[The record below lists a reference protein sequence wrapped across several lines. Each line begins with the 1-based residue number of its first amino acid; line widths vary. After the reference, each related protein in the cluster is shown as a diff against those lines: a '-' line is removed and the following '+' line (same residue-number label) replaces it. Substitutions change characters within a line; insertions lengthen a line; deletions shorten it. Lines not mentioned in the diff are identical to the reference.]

1 MNFNDLTV
9 GTIVLFITSIGII
22 SGFFGKFFSQI
33 YKIKQLGEKQEK
45 LEKRM
50 DNFENLQKEQKTELL
65 QKVEATNT
73 AVNLLC
79 SAISAMIDN
88 QLNDNNSLEQLRDI
102 KRKLDDKKEIV

>member
-1 MNFNDLTV
+1 
-9 GTIVLFITSIGII
+9 
-22 SGFFGKFFSQI
+22 
-33 YKIKQLGEKQEK
+33 
-45 LEKRM
+45 M

-88 QLNDNNSLEQLRDI
+88 QLNDNNSPNS
-102 KRKLDDKKEIV
+102 